1 MDLKHV
7 VLIIGIVL
15 LVGTATAAG
24 GPADVGITVQYTKT
38 LTDTPLA
45 FSGTATGA
53 TSWSWDFGDGGT
65 ATGRNVQY
73 TFASEGDYFVT
84 LTAINASGS
93 ATVGRTITVVDT
105 VFTQNGD
112 TWEYLQ
118 QTPQQQ
124 VGSRYGHA
132 ALVYNDKMWVIG
144 GHSGAGYANDVWWST
159 DGVTWTRATANAGW
173 TARHSH
179 TATVHNGKMWVIGG
193 TVGGN
198 AYKNDVWW
206 STDGVTWTQATEN
219 AGWDPRYQHASVAY
233 DGKLWVFGGWGTTAP
248 LTKNDVW
255 WSADGATWIQATAS
269 AAWGTRNAHTA
280 EVYDGKMWVI
290 GGSGRNDVWW
300 STNGLEWTRATGSI
314 HWGLP
319 SGHATVIYD
328 NKIFAFG
335 GLTKNEVWWTTDG
348 ATWTQT
354 SANAEWGRRT
364 NHDVIV
370 YKNTMWLMGGYYGTA
385 IYGDVWKSAVS
396 SSSAIQYP
404 PTVIRDSATSFSTP
418 MSVYD
423 MASYQWQFGDG
434 ATATGS
440 NPTHMYTEPGT
451 YTVTLTTPGEINGL
465 QAIYKSQVTVAAGEG
480 LTAMFTATP
489 MSGTPPTTVQFT
501 DASIGNPTSWAW
513 NFGDGSA
520 TSNDQ
525 NPAHMYT
532 KIGTYMVSLYVE
544 NAEDSDWEVKEN
556 YISVSSFPTMIDRGT
571 MPSRV
576 KENYISVSSFP
587 PVVASPTYNTTI
599 HYDMAN
605 GTYLQYWL
613 FNVTTF
619 GDLPVYGFG
628 YGIMAPLMNVWGYWV
643 FVIFWLAYLFIVW
656 LRTSD
661 VGLPIIIGL
670 LTAGVWGIF
679 FPPEAI
685 QFAYLMFGLSIAA
698 LLTKLAIEY
707 I

>member
-1 MDLKHV
+1 MDLKY
-7 VLIIGIVL
+7 IL
-15 LVGTATAAG
+15 LVIGLILLIGTASAAG
-24 GPADVGITVQYTKT
+24 EPTNVGIDVPYEKT
-38 LTDTPLA
+38 LTDTPMW
-45 FSGTATGA
+45 FRGTADGA
-53 TSWSWDFGDGGT
+53 TSWSWDFGDGETST
-65 ATGRNVQY
+65 AQNVQHA
-73 TFASEGDYFVT
+73 FAAEGEYFVT
-84 LTAINASGS
+84 LTATNINGNV
-93 ATVGRTITVVDT
+93 TIGRTIQAQENVLTP
-105 VFTQNGD
+105 NGD
-112 TWEYLQ
+112 SWEYLQ
-118 QTPQQQ
+118 QTPLQQ
-124 VGSRYGHA
+124 VGPRYGHA

-144 GHSGAGYANDVWWST
+144 GHSGARYENDVWWST

-173 TARHSH
+173 TARYGH

-193 TVGGN
+193 TVGVN

-206 STDGVTWTQATEN
+206 STDGVTWTQATGN

-269 AAWGTRNAHTA
+269 AAWSRRTAHTA

-300 STNGLEWTRATGSI
+300 STNGLEWTQAAGSI

-319 SGHATVIYD
+319 SEHATVIYD
-328 NKIFAFG
+328 NKIFTVG

-348 ATWTQT
+348 ATWTRT

-370 YKNTMWLMGGYYGTA
+370 YKNTMWLIGGYYGTA

-396 SSSAIQYP
+396 SSSAIQHSSS
-404 PTVIRDSATSFSTP
+404 VIQNVPITFSTP
-418 MSVYD
+418 ISSYNV
-423 MASYQWQFGDG
+423 AFYQWQFGDG
-434 ATATGS
+434 QTATGA
-440 NPTHMYTEPGT
+440 NPIHTYAEPGT
-451 YTVTLTTPGEINGL
+451 YTVTLKVSDEVNGL
-465 QAIYKSQVTVAAGEG
+465 QTTYTKPITVAAGEG
-480 LTAMFTATP
+480 LTAGFTTSQR
-489 MSGTPPTTVQFT
+489 SGTPPLTVQFVDT
-501 DASIGNPTSWAW
+501 STGNPTAWAW

-520 TSNDQ
+520 TSNTR
-525 NPAHMYT
+525 NPSHTYASVGSYT
-532 KIGTYMVSLYVE
+532 VSLYVE
-544 NAEDSDWEVKEN
+544 NAEDSDWEVKTD
-556 YISVSSFPTMIDRGT
+556 YIT
-571 MPSRV
+571 
-576 KENYISVSSFP
+576 VSSFP
-587 PVVASPTYNTTI
+587 PIIASPTYNTTI

-619 GDLPVYGFG
+619 GDIPVYGFA

-643 FVIFWLAYLFIVW
+643 FVMFWLAYLFIVW
-656 LRTSD
+656 IRTSD
-661 VGLPIIIGL
+661 IGLPIIIGL
-670 LTAGVWGIF
+670 LTAGVWGLF
-679 FPPEAI
+679 FPPEAM

-707 I
+707 L